1 MKLSHSKIK
10 LQCGKIK
17 LLHNKKSS
25 HNEIKSLHNIY
36 IYTHIYIYW
45 QPIIV
50 VLHAGL
56 HQQPLLKIFLCWYL
70 LVIIINFF
78 WLPVAV
84 HKISDILN
92 LAREEIS
99 GSDTSL
105 GFSSK
110 KNPSQSEN
118 NTPSDQ
124 SKRLANKIT
133 SSELHI

>member
-1 MKLSHSKIK
+1 M
-10 LQCGKIK
+10 
-17 LLHNKKSS
+17 
-25 HNEIKSLHNIY
+25 
-36 IYTHIYIYW
+36 YIYW

-70 LVIIINFF
+70 LVIINFF

-84 HKISDILN
+84 HKISDILT
-92 LAREEIS
+92 LAQEEIS

-110 KNPSQSEN
+110 KPPSQSEN

-124 SKRLANKIT
+124 SKLLANKIT
-133 SSELHI
+133 